1 MNVLV
6 VDDEKKI
13 RRVYAKMMQRQG
25 FHVMEAASIAEAYD
39 LLLSHPA
46 DLVLLDINL
55 PEVSGALFYDI
66 ANVFCPRA
74 KCIVTSVYPLEDQKK
89 RVPGADDYY
98 DKSDS
103 LQVLIAKVN
112 RLMRNDGPTFWESP
126 D

>member
-13 RRVYAKMMQRQG
+13 RSVYAKMMQRQG

-39 LLLSHPA
+39 RLLDRPA

-55 PEVSGALFYDI
+55 PEVDGTLFYDI
-66 ANVFCPRA
+66 ANTFCRKA
-74 KCIVTSVYPLEDQKK
+74 KFIVTSVYPLEDQKK

-103 LQVLIAKVN
+103 LQKLIAKVN
-112 RLMRNDGPTFWESP
+112 RLMGNDGQSSL
-126 D
+126 

>member
-13 RRVYAKMMQRQG
+13 RSVYAKIMQRQG
-25 FHVMEAASIAEAYD
+25 FYVMEAASIAEAYD
-39 LLLSHPA
+39 RLLDLPA

-55 PEVSGALFYDI
+55 PEVDGTLFYDI
-66 ANVFCPRA
+66 ANVFCRKA
-74 KCIVTSVYPLEDQKK
+74 KFIVTSVYPLEDQKK
-89 RVPGADDYY
+89 LIPGADDYY

-103 LQVLIAKVN
+103 LQELICKVN
-112 RLMRNDGPTFWESP
+112 RLMGNGVPVSFENP

>member
-13 RRVYAKMMQRQG
+13 RSVYAKIMQREG

-55 PEVSGALFYDI
+55 PEVGGTLFYDI
-66 ANVFCPRA
+66 ANVFCRKA
-74 KCIVTSVYPLEDQKK
+74 KFIVTSVYPLEDQKK
-89 RVPGADDYY
+89 LVPGADDYY

-103 LQVLIAKVN
+103 LQVLIRKVN
-112 RLMRNDGPTFWESP
+112 RLMGNGVSASCENPG
-126 D
+126 